1 MKLKIK
7 TIKILLLMLVM
18 VFVSAGCGGGAKQ
31 TGPAGPVSLTVWKTF
46 EDSEHMRPLID
57 AYIAKHPGAQINYV
71 KKNIEN
77 YETDL
82 LNALASGKGP
92 DIFSIHNTWLTKYID
107 KLEPAPEKLI
117 NLKYLN
123 DNFVDVVKEDFVN
136 KNKIYALPLSV
147 DALALYYNKDLLGS
161 AGIAVPARSWQEL
174 AEHTRILT
182 KQDSKGY
189 FQKSGVALGL
199 AKNVNRAVDI
209 YYLFML
215 QLGFKNIGSNEE
227 GFAQLSQNIQK
238 DNKNLEP
245 AVEALD
251 FYSSFADPKSQN
263 YTWNARSDYS
273 IDAFVNGRSAY
284 VFGYSYLADTIRQKA
299 PNLRFDIAFVPQFNL
314 NEPSVNFANYWAE
327 GVSAQS
333 KNKPAAWDFL
343 KFISSKDNLEK
354 YYANHKVPSSRK
366 DLVELQAQDVDMG
379 VFATANLTARS
390 FKRPEQAKYDNI
402 VGNMLDNVIL
412 KGKDWT
418 EAVYDAEAQIG
429 TLLRE

>member
-1 MKLKIK
+1 
-7 TIKILLLMLVM
+7 
-18 VFVSAGCGGGAKQ
+18 
-31 TGPAGPVSLTVWKTF
+31 
-46 EDSEHMRPLID
+46 
-57 AYIAKHPGAQINYV
+57 
-71 KKNIEN
+71 
-77 YETDL
+77 
-82 LNALASGKGP
+82 
-92 DIFSIHNTWLTKYID
+92 
-107 KLEPAPEKLI
+107 
-117 NLKYLN
+117 
-123 DNFVDVVKEDFVN
+123 
-136 KNKIYALPLSV
+136 
-147 DALALYYNKDLLGS
+147 
-161 AGIAVPARSWQEL
+161 
-174 AEHTRILT
+174 
-182 KQDSKGY
+182 
-189 FQKSGVALGL
+189 
-199 AKNVNRAVDI
+199 
-209 YYLFML
+209 
-215 QLGFKNIGSNEE
+215 
-227 GFAQLSQNIQK
+227 
-238 DNKNLEP
+238 
-245 AVEALD
+245 
-251 FYSSFADPKSQN
+251 
-263 YTWNARSDYS
+263 
-273 IDAFVNGRSAY
+273 

-418 EAVYDAEAQIG
+418 EAVYEAEAQIG